1 MQPTRVLVVEDCPDT
16 AATMA
21 TLLRH
26 WGHVTCEA
34 HSGIEAVLAARAFAP
49 DVAILD
55 IGLPGM
61 DGFAVAAAMRN
72 QDGGNRLL
80 LVALTGYASEKF
92 RQRSYQAGYDHFLIK
107 PVAPET
113 LKVLLAGVRTNR
125 RIEGREIPWAR
136 RLACGLAGST
146 SGEPQGRAR

>member
-34 HSGIEAVLAARAFAP
+34 HSGAEAVQAARAFAP

-55 IGLPGM
+55 IGLPEM
-61 DGFAVAAAMRN
+61 DGFALATEIRS
-72 QDGGNRLL
+72 QDGGKKLL
-80 LVALTGYASEKF
+80 LVALTGYANEEF
-92 RQRSYQAGYDHFLIK
+92 RQRSYGAGFDHFLIK
-107 PVAPET
+107 PVAPDT
-113 LKVLLAGVRTNR
+113 LKVLLAGARKDCTADAYS
-125 RIEGREIPWAR
+125 PQAR
-136 RLACGLAGST
+136 RLACGLVGIASSERHGS
-146 SGEPQGRAR
+146 AR